1 MFKSSED
8 ISVNLSIE
16 RFFYFKKNR
25 FLLVFQS
32 RVLCKFALINCKIKN
47 RNYNI

>member
-1 MFKSSED
+1 MFKSSGD
-8 ISVNLSIE
+8 ISTNLSIKS
-16 RFFYFKKNR
+16 FFYFKKNR
-25 FLLVFQS
+25 FLLVFLS

>member
-1 MFKSSED
+1 MFKRSED
-8 ISVNLSIE
+8 ISTNLSIE
-16 RFFYFKKNR
+16 SFFYFKKNR
-25 FLLVFQS
+25 FLLVFLS

>member
-8 ISVNLSIE
+8 ISTNFSIE
-16 RFFYFKKNR
+16 SFFYFKKNR
-25 FLLVFQS
+25 FLLVFLS